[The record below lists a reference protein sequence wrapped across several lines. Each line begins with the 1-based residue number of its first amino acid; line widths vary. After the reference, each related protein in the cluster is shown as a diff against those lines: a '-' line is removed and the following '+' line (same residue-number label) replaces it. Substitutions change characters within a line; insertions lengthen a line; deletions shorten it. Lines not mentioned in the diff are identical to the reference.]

1 MKGIIMNIKKLI
13 ATTILAV
20 ALTGCTTLTNLTL
33 EESAALQAKQRAGKV
48 DYVSF
53 DQLKKD
59 LEVGTQ
65 DPQ

>member
-1 MKGIIMNIKKLI
+1 MNIKKLI

>member
-1 MKGIIMNIKKLI
+1 MNIKKLI

-20 ALTGCTTLTNLTL
+20 ALTGCTTLTNLTP